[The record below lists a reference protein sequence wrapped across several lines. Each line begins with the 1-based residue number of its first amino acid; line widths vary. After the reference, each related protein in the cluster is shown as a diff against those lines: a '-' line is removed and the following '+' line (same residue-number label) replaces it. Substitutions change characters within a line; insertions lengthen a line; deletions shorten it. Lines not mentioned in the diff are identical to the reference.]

1 MGVAMKR
8 TVFSRNFITL
18 NGLREKPPRLLVAV
32 CFLVFMFS
40 LVGPET
46 PEARPGYDAVY
57 AAVWSVWNGKKTGT
71 AFAIG
76 DNRFMTNAHVI
87 KDFIDT
93 GDLSI
98 FLSQKGNPHR
108 LRFKRL
114 VALSTTYDLAV
125 FETKETVDHWL
136 RFADS
141 FSKKETGLYVVG
153 YPKMSFTVLEQTKPI
168 GYEDPF
174 SYEFAVNSAGFP
186 KEGLGGLSGAPVLNA
201 EDEVVMVFLG
211 DDPNDSSLLRGV
223 KREIVQKLVAGD
235 RDIGVICSF
244 TDFPDHSSRC
254 FQRAIEQTIEMAK
267 QGNPVARYQLN
278 DDYLST
284 GQ

>member
-1 MGVAMKR
+1 MKR

-18 NGLREKPPRLLVAV
+18 RGLREKPTRLLVAV

-40 LVGPET
+40 MAVPET
-46 PEARPGYDAVY
+46 LQAQPGSPAVY
-57 AAVWSVWNGKKTGT
+57 AAVWSVWNSKKTGT

-98 FLSQKGNPHR
+98 FLTQKGNSHR
-108 LRFKRL
+108 LRFHRL
-114 VALSTTYDLAV
+114 VAISTTYDLAI
-125 FETKETVDHWL
+125 FETKETVEHWL

-153 YPKMSFTVLEQTKPI
+153 YPKMSFTMLEQTKPI

-201 EDEVVMVFLG
+201 EDEVVMVYFG
-211 DDPNDSSLLRGV
+211 DDSNLLSGV

-235 RDIGVICSF
+235 SDTGVICYF
-244 TDFPDHSSRC
+244 TNFMMTERSRQC
-254 FQRAIEQTIEMAK
+254 LQKAIEQTIEMAK
-267 QGNPVARYQLN
+267 QGNPVAQFQLGH
-278 DDYLST
+278 DGFLST
-284 GQ
+284 GK